1 MHVMPPETF
10 HDPASHG
17 FARLAVA
24 VPRNRVAD
32 PRFNGEE
39 TLRLYH
45 QAATEGASVVAFPE
59 LGLAAYTCDDLFH
72 QSALLD
78 GCAAALSEI
87 IDASRRLPTLA
98 VVGLPARVEHRL
110 YNCAAVVAGGQLLGV
125 LPKTYLPNYAEFYE
139 ARQFAAADTAL
150 ATEIE
155 LAGHRVPFGTNLLF
169 HCRSFPLLTLH
180 AEICEDLW
188 VPIPP
193 SSYAA
198 LAGATVLVNLSASNI
213 TVGKARYRHSLVGQQ
228 SARCLAAYLYTS
240 AGMGESTTDLA
251 WDGQA
256 LIYEAGDLLA
266 ESPRFEPSSHLITA
280 DADLERLS
288 HERMRQNSF
297 GVSVH
302 HHAEALKGWRTIT
315 FDLPSH
321 RPPPGAL
328 RRRVERFPYVPADA
342 TRRNERC
349 EEVFNIQVQALTQRL
364 QAIGNTKAV
373 IGVSGGLDS
382 THALLVC
389 ARAMDALGRPRTDI
403 LAYTMPGFA
412 TSSRTLAQAH
422 ALMRAVGCS
431 SAEID
436 IRPSCRQMLVDIGH
450 PYADGEP
457 VYDITFENV
466 QAGERTSHLFRLANL
481 HGGIVIGTGDLSE
494 LALGWCTYGVGD
506 QMSHY
511 AVNASVPKTLI
522 KHLVDWVADQNT
534 LGDDGSAALRA
545 ILATEVSPELVPD
558 DDAANDDGAVTA
570 ARNVGSGGS
579 SGGDSSGS
587 STRRQPAQRTEDV
600 IGPYELQDFHLYYT
614 TRHGFRPSKVAFL
627 AHAAWHDREKGAW
640 PDALDG
646 QRNEYTLTEITG
658 HLRNFLYRFFKT
670 SQFKR
675 SCIPNGPKVGS
686 GGSLSPRGDW
696 RAPSDSEA
704 EVWLEE
710 LKRVPTGRD

>member
-1 MHVMPPETF
+1 MSAMPPDKF
-10 HDPASHG
+10 HDPATHG

-32 PRFNGEE
+32 PGFNGEE
-39 TLRLYH
+39 TVRLYQ
-45 QAATEGASVVAFPE
+45 QAAAEGASVVAFPE

-78 GCAAALSEI
+78 GCETALAAI
-87 IDASRRLPTLA
+87 IEASRRLPTLA
-98 VVGLPARVEHRL
+98 VVGLPVRVEHRL

-150 ATEIE
+150 AAEVE
-155 LAGHRVPFGTNLLF
+155 LAGHRAPFGTRLLF
-169 HCRSFPLLTLH
+169 RCRAFPLLTLH
-180 AEICEDLW
+180 VEICEDLW

-213 TVGKARYRHSLVGQQ
+213 TIGKARYRHQLVGQQ

-266 ESPRFEPSSHLITA
+266 ESPRFEPASHLITA
-280 DADLERLS
+280 DADLERLG

-297 GVSVH
+297 GASVQ
-302 HHAEALKGWRTIT
+302 HHAGALGGWRTLT
-315 FDLPSH
+315 FDLPDR
-321 RPPPGAL
+321 RPPAGAL
-328 RRRVERFPYVPADA
+328 RRRIERFPYVPADA
-342 TRRNERC
+342 VRRNERC

-364 QAIGNTKAV
+364 QAIGNAKAV

-389 ARAMDALGRPRTDI
+389 ARAMDSLGRPRSDI

-412 TSSRTLAQAH
+412 TSGRTLEQAH
-422 ALMRAVGCS
+422 ALMKAVGCS
-431 SAEID
+431 AAEID
-436 IRPSCRQMLVDIGH
+436 IRPSCRQMLADLGH
-450 PYADGEP
+450 PYADGQP

-522 KHLVDWVADQNT
+522 RYLVDWVAGQGT
-534 LGDDGSAALRA
+534 LGDEGSAVLRA

-558 DDAANDDGAVTA
+558 DADAGADEAAGRAGSPGGDDGA
-570 ARNVGSGGS
+570 
-579 SGGDSSGS
+579 
-587 STRRQPAQRTEDV
+587 RRQPGQRTEDV
-600 IGPYELQDFHLYYT
+600 IGPYELQDFHLYYI

-627 AHAAWHDREKGAW
+627 AHAAWHDRDLGAW
-640 PDALDG
+640 PDALAG
-646 QRNEYTLTEITG
+646 ERNAYTLTQITG

-704 EVWLEE
+704 DVWLDD